1 MSIIYYILAV
11 SIGVAIATQ
20 SVVNN
25 QLKSILGGSTM
36 LAAFVSFV
44 IGSLCLLSL
53 CIFSGERFAQLNHL
67 RYVNVWLLSGGA
79 LGAFFVYGT
88 TLLAPRLGVAA
99 MLSLVIFG
107 QIVMALILD
116 KFGMLGLPVR
126 DIAPLRILGILLVLA
141 GVLCVNL
148 SGR

>member
-36 LAAFVSFV
+36 LAAFVSFA

>member
-88 TLLAPRLGVAA
+88 TLLAPMLGVAA